1 MVDQLQSQLQHRPQ
15 DWLGHQNLSQRNR
28 TMWGG
33 GCKELHREVTVL
45 GSEDKVETGKFE
57 PLGWVSHIKG
67 RNLGLLEYQHRG

>member
-1 MVDQLQSQLQHRPQ
+1 
-15 DWLGHQNLSQRNR
+15 
-28 TMWGG
+28 MWAG

-57 PLGWVSHIKG
+57 PLGLVSHIKG